1 MSWVGILYL
10 SNTIKH
16 NNKHKK
22 KNIALCWGLVST
34 EARYNLTHT
43 TWTQSRWSQTA
54 SQWELR
60 RQIFLIPGNKT
71 LWQKDTDSQ
80 TNQEPHRTICAA
92 RLHVSFGTEKCVG
105 PYTQC
110 SVISNCSHKNTIE
123 KSARRASA
131 LKVKQESWTKKNFS
145 LSSVSFT
152 VNGAPWLT
160 DSIDHRESLSEYR
173 CGKCAASSQ

>member
-16 NNKHKK
+16 NNKHRKE
-22 KNIALCWGLVST
+22 NIALCWGLVST
-34 EARYNLTHT
+34 EARHNLTHT

-131 LKVKQESWTKKNFS
+131 LKVKQELDKKKTSACPVFPS
-145 LSSVSFT
+145 LLT
-152 VNGAPWLT
+152 VHL
-160 DSIDHRESLSEYR
+160 DSQTL
-173 CGKCAASSQ
+173 